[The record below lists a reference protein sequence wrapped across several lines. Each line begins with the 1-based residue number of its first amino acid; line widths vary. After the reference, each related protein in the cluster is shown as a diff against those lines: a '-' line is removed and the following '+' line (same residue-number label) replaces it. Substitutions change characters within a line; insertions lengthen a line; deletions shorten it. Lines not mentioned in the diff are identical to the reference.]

1 MKPEEKTK
9 LENRLDKL
17 FKKLTDLYKIEKAIR
32 IEINQ
37 IHVKLDSDGKVI
49 GTIISLTPPYVYRL
63 LRPYLRQS

>member
-32 IEINQ
+32 IEINT
-37 IHVKLDSDGKVI
+37 IHSKLDDYGRR
-49 GTIISLTPPYVYRL
+49 SL
-63 LRPYLRQS
+63 